1 MNVIVTLLVL
11 LLAQLTSTSGSATDN
26 VATFVHVSDLH
37 LSHHHQHWYQV
48 AGDIEGDLKLLAE
61 RVLRPL
67 QPGAVVFG
75 GDLVDAKTL
84 LMQGLQYE
92 DEWQAYRRVLEHVTT
107 VTGLPESRLLDV
119 RGNHDTFNVPS
130 RLGDFFTQY
139 SAQGRRNG
147 SAWVTA
153 THLAP
158 LHTPSTQAAG
168 TGDCPPAVLL
178 GLDATQSPGLRGPT
192 NFVGIADTSNMEELR
207 GVLAEQA
214 DLHRQ
219 CRHPVP
225 IVACGHHPLSTI
237 WQKDLSL
244 LQPLDLISPTTFQG
258 LLSSAGVLAYLNGH
272 LHGAFGKQLH
282 RMHKAGPAG
291 YLLELEAAAWKD
303 QRRFRVAAV
312 DQGRLAFADL
322 HLVTPSRPSTQMG
335 NLTAGQIGISGVHTE
350 VKVSSHVVLLTS
362 PTDARFS
369 QLGAGSLRQQYPD
382 IRALAL
388 PVELDGKQGPAVV
401 KAWIQWQCQTGAQRG
416 AKALTPADGSG
427 RLFEAAWDPAISC
440 GPAAQGG
447 MQHISLQVHVLD
459 AHGHESSSQT
469 YQVTLLLEQGRSV
482 PTDPAQPLPLQL
494 SRLERF
500 TLWNNWPRFLQLWFV
515 ATMTT
520 HLVLFLLLPR
530 LLGPHLYPWLSR
542 ASHTAQLRPLPT
554 EVGRLD
560 RHSISSSPAR
570 NSRDSLYGQDLQNS
584 KTHVNGQLPS
594 PAQGRRSQQNGRTRR
609 AQARPSGV
617 RQAVIQQLLWVSR
630 MLCEMAQLPRLWWP
644 QVVYSIYLLIG
655 PWFPARFLSEA
666 PPGLYFALGA
676 LIRLPPTGQWQFVS
690 TVDTLIT
697 GNLQT
702 FFSLLPLTL
711 WTAAVASRWRHL
723 ALTPPAA
730 SNKRPSLLSCRQAGF
745 YVLPLLP
752 NLRLCY
758 RGFNS
763 YGALAPFLSPG
774 CGWTIPLY
782 LTLLLLLRQQL
793 TSHRRLSVCSND
805 KLQ

>member
-11 LLAQLTSTSGSATDN
+11 LLAQLTSTSGSATDD

-48 AGDIEGDLKLLAE
+48 AGDNEGDLKLLAE

-92 DEWQAYRRVLEHVTT
+92 DEWQASHAYRRVLEHVTT

-168 TGDCPPAVLL
+168 AHVVMRPAAGFHGLKLHVSAQPESTGDCPPAVLL

-282 RMHKAGPAG
+282 RMHKAGPAGQVLGLKACSFRVQPG

-500 TLWNNWPRFLQLWFV
+500 TLWNNWPRFLQLWVWWFV

-570 NSRDSLYGQDLQNS
+570 NSRDSLYGQGLQNS

-617 RQAVIQQLLWVSR
+617 RQAVIQQLLWVPR
-630 MLCEMAQLPRLWWP
+630 ILCEMAQLPRLWWP
-644 QVVYSIYLLIG
+644 QVRCFLHHTGRQVEAHVNLPHTSTTAPVKVESHWPVLSSVQVVYSIYLLIG

-711 WTAAVASRWRHL
+711 WTAAVASR
-723 ALTPPAA
+723 
-730 SNKRPSLLSCRQAGF
+730 
-745 YVLPLLP
+745 
-752 NLRLCY
+752 
-758 RGFNS
+758 
-763 YGALAPFLSPG
+763 
-774 CGWTIPLY
+774 
-782 LTLLLLLRQQL
+782 
-793 TSHRRLSVCSND
+793 
-805 KLQ
+805 